1 MEVDRFYPSSK
12 TCSACGVVNGELRM
26 EERWRCPVCG
36 VSHNRDDNATLNLRR
51 QDLAAD
57 VEGVSDGR
65 EAAVPGEAPIRQIIL
80 D

>member
-1 MEVDRFYPSSK
+1 ME
-12 TCSACGVVNGELRM
+12 G
-26 EERWRCPVCG
+26 RWRCPVCG
-36 VSHNRDDNATLNLRR
+36 VSHNRDDNAALNLRR

-65 EAAVPGEAPIRQIIL
+65 EAAVPDEAPIRQIIL